1 MPYVYFFFF
10 IYDRDKHMAIL
21 LKEALCNGD
30 HLIGGLA
37 LGKDHF
43 GKADAVRTVEIKEK
57 IFALII
63 EHAHETFL
71 NFVCAEFPPLVGI
84 K

>member
-1 MPYVYFFFF
+1 MTV
-10 IYDRDKHMAIL
+10 L
-21 LKEALCNGD
+21 LKEVLGYGD
-30 HLIGGLA
+30 HLLGGFA